1 MIPVTQYVD
10 KGEVEN
16 LRKLYNKQTSSTIPP
31 GSTDQVWGELLQ
43 RFHDRCTTGAPA
55 CVVMSMLKKSRAP
68 SDWKENRYEWLS
80 SDDIDAV
87 EKKLA
92 KLFDDYYFVGCV
104 PIDFDLKTEELSQC
118 LVSALC
124 SMKLPKL
131 YKKGYRRIGIAINTD
146 THEGTGEHWTAVFCD
161 IRPEL
166 EFPRMTYFDSYAFK
180 PEPEIKRLMNRW
192 AMQWDATG
200 IHSKPM
206 QLTYNSTRHQRKD
219 SECGMYC
226 IYFHINCLTEMPMN
240 KRIPDDAVNQIR
252 DLVFKMPA
260 NKKN

>member
-1 MIPVTQYVD
+1 MIVD
-10 KGEVEN
+10 KDEVET
-16 LRKLYNKQTSSTIPP
+16 LRKVYNSQHDSPIQG
-31 GSTDQVWGELLQ
+31 GSTDQVWTELLK
-43 RFHDRCTTGAPA
+43 RFHDRCVSGAPA
-55 CVVMSMLKKSRAP
+55 CVVMSMLPKSKAP
-68 SDWKENRYEWLS
+68 SDWKKNRHEWLS

-87 EKKLA
+87 EKKLT

-104 PIDFDLKTEELSQC
+104 RIDCDLKTEELSQC

-131 YKKGYRRIGIAINTD
+131 YKKGYHRIGIAVNTD
-146 THEGTGEHWTAVFCD
+146 THDGPGEHWTAVFCD

-166 EFPRMTYFDSYAFK
+166 EFPRMTYFDSYAYK

-192 AMQWDATG
+192 AEQWDATG

-206 QLTYNSTRHQRKD
+206 QLTYNSTRHQRKN

-226 IYFHINCLTEMPMN
+226 IYFHLNCLVESPMDEVVPDEVIN
-240 KRIPDDAVNQIR
+240 AFRDILFKIPR
-252 DLVFKMPA
+252 K
-260 NKKN
+260 